1 MTRGPAATPDPF
13 DLVAVN
19 SSDEL
24 FDALSARRL
33 DGCAET
39 DDPAVALLTALVGDV
54 DAGAP
59 PLPAPA
65 RVGCGRQSA
74 RRRGT
79 RAVVTLGVAA
89 LVLTSAGAA
98 AAGGGDGAGAMGTA
112 NLPSRLRGTERSNE
126 NLQRQD
132 PITGVRP
139 AVRPPAPRRTVD
151 KPRTPPAGPPEEDV
165 SPRAAGDGTA
175 PEGQQRWGRW
185 TRRSGRD
192 HTRSPIDP
200 RHSPADPGPRSSPED
215 RHEPAW
221 PEYAPVTP

>member
-1 MTRGPAATPDPF
+1 LTRGRAATPDPF
-13 DLVAVN
+13 DLSAV
-19 SSDEL
+19 STSDEL

-33 DGCAET
+33 DDHAET
-39 DDPAVALLTALVGDV
+39 DDPAAALLTALVADV

-65 RVGCGRQSA
+65 RVGCGRQSS

-98 AAGGGDGAGAMGTA
+98 AAGGGDGVGAMGAA
-112 NLPSRLRGTERSNE
+112 NLPSRPRGTERSNE

-132 PITGVRP
+132 PIGVTGSSGR
-139 AVRPPAPRRTVD
+139 RPAPRRTTD
-151 KPRTPPAGPPEEDV
+151 KRRNPPPQGLG
-165 SPRAAGDGTA
+165 PRAAEDETTPA
-175 PEGQQRWGRW
+175 PEGQQHWGHR
-185 TRRSGRD
+185 TRRSSKGYL
-192 HTRSPIDP
+192 RSPADL
-200 RHSPADPGPRSSPED
+200 RHSPDPRSSSDDD
-215 RHEPAW
+215 RHEPVSW